1 MLNKKLG
8 QKLDTLR
15 RFIKEV
21 AHQFVVNE
29 TSLSASSL
37 AYTSLLSMVPFM
49 AVMVTVFSVFPM
61 FEEVSGQ
68 IQDFIF
74 SNFVPTSSEVIQEY
88 IAGFVEKSRNLNVT
102 MPLFVFVTSIMMM
115 YTMEKALNRIWD
127 TKPSGNLLKK
137 VVMYWTVLTMGP
149 LLVLGGL
156 ALTSYMFGYS
166 GLAGI
171 KAYLLKFLPV
181 ISSTIGFFLI
191 YLIVPNR
198 KVNWKSAIIGAL
210 VAAILFELAKR
221 GFAWYVTTFPSMTRI
236 YGTLATIPIF
246 LIWVFLSW
254 NIILLGG
261 TIAATLETSRW
272 RGHVQDYSGN
282 HRFLVVMDILY
293 RLYKA
298 SKKGR
303 TIPLNEIF
311 NAMYSVPDNEINKQ
325 LVWLE
330 KNKLIQVN
338 QDGDYVLLRDLDSI
352 SIGKLYTLGRFSLP
366 TTTSKNFD
374 FFEPFIKEIWSKI
387 FPDMKNSVKT
397 IFKQLEKDNET

>member
-1 MLNKKLG
+1 VLRKKFNTF
-8 QKLDTLR
+8 K
-15 RFIKEV
+15 RFITEV
-21 AHQFVVNE
+21 VHQFIVNE

-61 FEEVSGQ
+61 FDEVSTQ
-68 IQDFIF
+68 IQNFIF
-74 SNFVPTSSEVIQEY
+74 SNFVPTSGEVIQQY
-88 IAGFVEKSRNLNVT
+88 IVGFVDKSRNLNVT

-137 VVMYWTVLTMGP
+137 IVMYWTVLTMGP

-156 ALTSYMFGYS
+156 ALTSYMFAYS

-171 KAYLLKFLPV
+171 KVYLLKFLPI

-198 KVNWKSAIIGAL
+198 KVKWKSALIGAL
-210 VAAILFELAKR
+210 VAAVLFELAKR

-246 LIWVFLSW
+246 LFWVFLSW

-272 RGHVQDYSGN
+272 RDHVQNYSGN
-282 HRFLVVMDILY
+282 HRFLVVLDILY
-293 RLYKA
+293 RLYNA

-303 TIPLNEIF
+303 TITLNELF
-311 NAMYSVPDNEINKQ
+311 NKMQTVPDDEISHQ
-325 LVWLE
+325 LEWLE
-330 KNKLIQVN
+330 ENKLLQVN
-338 QDGDYVLLRDLDSI
+338 QEGDYVLLRDLDSI

-366 TTTSKNFD
+366 TTTTKNFD

-387 FPDMKNSVKT
+387 FPDMKNSVKS
-397 IFKQLEKDNET
+397 IFKNLEKQNEK